1 MHPLRAQMVMS
12 RYRPKPCADCP
23 GRQSL
28 MCCRS
33 TTREPL
39 PVGTYSMTIER
50 VRKVRN
56 KPYYRIHYRMSD
68 GTRTTGIMR
77 P

>member
-1 MHPLRAQMVMS
+1 MRTKKQ
-12 RYRPKPCADCP
+12 KPAPPPP
-23 GRQSL
+23 GN
-28 MCCRS
+28 
-33 TTREPL
+33 
-39 PVGTYSMTIER
+39 YSMTIER

-68 GTRTTGIMR
+68 GSAATGIMR

>member
-1 MHPLRAQMVMS
+1 MR
-12 RYRPKPCADCP
+12 
-23 GRQSL
+23 
-28 MCCRS
+28 
-33 TTREPL
+33 TRKQKLEPL
-39 PVGTYSMTIER
+39 PPGAYSMTIER